1 MIITIQSAHRERY
14 ALKFHLIN
22 LNHERTFIL
31 QNSNAD
37 FSLIWGNTLILG
49 NQRIKINSFASII
62 V

>member
-1 MIITIQSAHRERY
+1 MIITIQSAHREQY

-22 LNHERTFIL
+22 LNHESTFIL

-37 FSLIWGNTLILG
+37 FSLISGNTLILG